1 MNLREIT
8 KKYPKIRFIEDCSQS
23 HGGYVKNKAIGTFGD
38 ISCFST
44 MYRKNL
50 VSNGTGGII
59 FTKKKY
65 YDLIRSL
72 ADRGKQFQTKNFNP
86 KNYNFYKGLSL
97 NFNSDE
103 ISCFIGN
110 ENLKKIKSIN
120 LERRKRI
127 KFLENNLD
135 KKSIFIICKPK
146 NMKQYSP
153 FFLTLKIKEK
163 YKKKIKLL
171 SKKLLNLI

>member
-1 MNLREIT
+1 M
-8 KKYPKIRFIEDCSQS
+8 
-23 HGGYVKNKAIGTFGD
+23 
-38 ISCFST
+38 
-44 MYRKNL
+44 
-50 VSNGTGGII
+50 
-59 FTKKKY
+59 
-65 YDLIRSL
+65 
-72 ADRGKQFQTKNFNP
+72 
-86 KNYNFYKGLSL
+86 YKGLSL

-163 YKKKIKLL
+163 YKKKNKIIKQKIAKFDLKINLYYQECVFLWKNYHQYLKINKEDIKNINNFYKSSFNLL
-171 SKKLLNLI
+171 FHEKTTYEELKKTAKILNSISRKYMK